1 MKGVVVL
8 SHKNN
13 IMVCVTQ
20 QKTCERLIKQA
31 RSMMENSNGNLFVV
45 HVVKNDSKFL
55 GNDKEG
61 EALEYLFGISKSVGA
76 NLSVLR
82 ADSVSQTLVDYAVE
96 NHIDTVVMGESIDS
110 SSENKFY
117 VKLSEKLPHVNI
129 IVVPQNEF

>member
-1 MKGVVVL
+1 MKGVVFL

-31 RSMMENSNGNLFVV
+31 HKMIENSSGNLFVV

-82 ADSVSQTLVDYAVE
+82 ADSVSQTLVDYAFE
-96 NHIDTVVMGESIDS
+96 NKIDSIVLGESTDS
-110 SSENKFY
+110 NSENKFY
-117 VKLSEKLPHVNI
+117 IKLSEKLPNINI

>member
-1 MKGVVVL
+1 
-8 SHKNN
+8 
-13 IMVCVTQ
+13 MVCVTQ
-20 QKTCERLIKQA
+20 QKTCERLIKRA
-31 RSMMENSNGNLFVV
+31 HSMAESSKSNLFVV

-82 ADSVSQTLVDYAVE
+82 ADSVSQTLVDFAVE
-96 NHIDTVVMGESIDS
+96 NNIDTVFMGGSPDS

-117 VKLSEKLPHVNI
+117 VKINEKLPHINI
-129 IVVPQNEF
+129 IVVPQDEI

>member
-1 MKGVVVL
+1 MIEK
-8 SHKNN
+8 
-13 IMVCVTQ
+13 
-20 QKTCERLIKQA
+20 
-31 RSMMENSNGNLFVV
+31 SNGNLYVV

-82 ADSVSQTLVDYAVE
+82 ADSVSQTLVDYAFE
-96 NHIDTVVMGESIDS
+96 NNINTVVMGESSDS

-117 VKLSEKLPHVNI
+117 IKLSEKLPNINI